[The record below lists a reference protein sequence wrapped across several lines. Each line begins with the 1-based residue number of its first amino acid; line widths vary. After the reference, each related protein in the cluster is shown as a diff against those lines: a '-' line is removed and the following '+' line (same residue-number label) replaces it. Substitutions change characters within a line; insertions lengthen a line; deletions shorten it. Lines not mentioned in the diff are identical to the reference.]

1 MALERALWQRVR
13 KAGLQLKK
21 EGHGVHLTRIEN
33 MVGEGTPDVE
43 GCIDSVQIWAELKSC
58 ARPARSTTPI
68 RPKKRQS
75 QTDWH
80 RDRTQAGFKN
90 LFVLIQVGEASQA
103 KLYLIPGNLANQ
115 ITSTENELELM
126 SVLSYSSMPMTQ
138 VLLRARG
145 GW

>member
-68 RPKKRQS
+68 RPKKRAARMGGGRDFFQARQIRVMLQHQS
-75 QTDWH
+75 
-80 RDRTQAGFKN
+80 RYLGG
-90 LFVLIQVGEASQA
+90 VLGVD
-103 KLYLIPGNLANQ
+103 
-115 ITSTENELELM
+115 
-126 SVLSYSSMPMTQ
+126 
-138 VLLRARG
+138 
-145 GW
+145 